1 MLAAFPRWIAKEIRW
16 RRKYFA
22 FKSPLSAIHFE
33 PTLSIKEL
41 ASLHQGPKVS
51 KARALKMKLADFK
64 DLYLLCFLTHAIS
77 AAAPEHIDV
86 WFKYDDARVST
97 QVTSHIRR

>member
-22 FKSPLSAIHFE
+22 FKSPLSAINFE

-41 ASLHQGPKVS
+41 ASLLAFVVY
-51 KARALKMKLADFK
+51 LK
-64 DLYLLCFLTHAIS
+64 
-77 AAAPEHIDV
+77 
-86 WFKYDDARVST
+86 
-97 QVTSHIRR
+97 